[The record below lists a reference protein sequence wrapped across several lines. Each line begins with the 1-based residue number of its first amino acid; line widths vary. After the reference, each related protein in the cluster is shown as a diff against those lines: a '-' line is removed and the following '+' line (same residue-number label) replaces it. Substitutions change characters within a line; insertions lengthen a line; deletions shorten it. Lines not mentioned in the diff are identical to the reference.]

1 MTMAKTEMTETQNI
15 KPEKTEDAFILD
27 MADREYHA
35 ITDRLSK
42 HTLEE
47 FAANPWKFFKLRANP
62 ERAPETDTAVFA
74 LGRAV
79 HAAVLTP
86 DVFEQDFVAM
96 PAEIKSKR
104 GKAWE
109 EFKAANEGKEILT
122 ADQMELS
129 LLLAQTV
136 AASSAQDFLSECPLR
151 EVTALWTGFMAT
163 PMKSRFDALSTDCT
177 LIADLKTCQCCNA
190 EQFVKDADSYG
201 YDIQAAIYIDALRS
215 LGKDPQMFAFLCVEK
230 TFPFAVCV
238 HTFTPECDFVNAGRH
253 AYQQMLTDYQTM
265 RDAGADMIDLV
276 ASLPTTRNLAPVP
289 WSKRLKAWRSLHE
302 FSNEEI

>member
-1 MTMAKTEMTETQNI
+1 MTETRNVES
-15 KPEKTEDAFILD
+15 EKTENAIILD

-35 ITDRLSK
+35 IADRLSK

-86 DVFEQDFVAM
+86 DVFAQGFVQM
-96 PAEIKSKR
+96 PAEIKTKR

-109 EFKAANEGKEILT
+109 EFKAANEGKEIITAEQAELCELLT
-122 ADQMELS
+122 H
-129 LLLAQTV
+129 TV
-136 AASSAQDFLSECPLR
+136 RASSAQDYLDECELR
-151 EVTALWTGFMAT
+151 EVTALWTALGE
-163 PMKSRFDALSTDCT
+163 PMKSRFDAASKSFGV
-177 LIADLKTCQCCNA
+177 IADLKTCQNCTA

-201 YDIQAAIYIDALRS
+201 YDIQAAMYLDAARACGYYPS
-215 LGKDPQMFAFLCVEK
+215 TFAFICVEK

-238 HTFTPECDFVNAGRH
+238 HTFSPESDFVEAGRH
-253 AYQQMLTDYQTM
+253 AYKQMLIDYQNLK
-265 RDAGADMIDLV
+265 DAGEMLDLV
-276 ASLPTTRNLAPVP
+276 ASLPTTRDLAPVP
-289 WSKRLKAWRSLHE
+289 WSKRVKAWRAFATE
-302 FSNEEI
+302 GGDY